1 MNAYE
6 HLFSPLVIRGKVIK
20 NRLVSS
26 PQNGPGLYE
35 AGEKGLSNLTETAV
49 AYFGNIAR
57 GGAGIVNTEHLGV
70 DPRYYLGSNWERFN
84 FFSDDTIHLHQLAI
98 MHQLTDMIHAYG
110 ALASI
115 ELNHPGH
122 YGAPVGDD
130 PMLGPVD
137 TTVTDE
143 QGHTFPVKGMD
154 EAEMNYVSDLFA
166 NAAYIGKRGGFD
178 IVNIHA
184 AHNWLLGEFLS
195 PIENTRTD
203 EYGGSPENR
212 ARFPKMVLDRIR
224 EKVGD
229 DMIIEIRYSAYEGL
243 EGGITMEDAKRT
255 IRVLQETA
263 DIVQCSAGMIHDDF
277 TEGHTFTTQYMVHG
291 WNAPLAKEIKKDTD
305 VFIETVGG
313 INDPA
318 MADRF
323 IAEGYADLVAM
334 ARSWVADPEW
344 GIKAKSGH
352 PEDIRPCIRCLRCL
366 DNSYYPQTGT
376 TVCTVNPRRVIPHPL
391 PPVTSGT
398 HKKVAV
404 IGGGPAGMQAAVEI
418 AKNGHQV
425 ILFEKSNKLGG
436 RLEFADYIEF
446 KSDMKRYREYLETQ
460 VSKADNIEVRLNTEA
475 CRSVIEAEHPD
486 AIIVAAGAHNH
497 FPPVE
502 GADLPN
508 VMHSSELFGR
518 EDELGEKVVMI
529 GGGPVGCEETI
540 YLQSMGKKVDVV
552 EMAPKLMPG
561 DTDSRRERFW
571 TIFYMT
577 HKYDRR
583 KRDLENAEEID
594 TVKIHLN
601 SSCSKITEKG
611 VYIKDE
617 TGAETFIEADSVVLA
632 TGLRSD
638 MKDFEEYAGLAEDV
652 IVIGDCKKPGNVMG
666 TSSTGY
672 YASLQI

>member
-1 MNAYE
+1 MSEYK
-6 HLFSPLVIRGKVIK
+6 HLFSPIVIKGKVVK

-26 PQNGPGLYE
+26 PQDGPSLYV
-35 AGEKGLSNLTETAV
+35 AGENGLSNLSETAV
-49 AYFGNIAR
+49 AYFGKIAR
-57 GGAGIVNTEHLGV
+57 GGAGIVNTGHLGV

-84 FFSDDTIHLHQLAI
+84 FFSDDTIHLHQLAV

-122 YGAPVGDD
+122 FGAPVGDY
-130 PMLGPVD
+130 PLLGPVD
-137 TTVTDE
+137 TSVTDD
-143 QGHTFPVKGMD
+143 QGHTYPVKGMD
-154 EAEMNYVSDLFA
+154 EDDMNYVADLFA
-166 NAAYIGKRGGFD
+166 KAAYIGKRGGFD
-178 IVNIHA
+178 MVNIHGG
-184 AHNWLLGEFLS
+184 HNWLIGEFLS

-229 DMIIEIRYSAYEGL
+229 DMIIEMRYSAYEGL
-243 EGGITMEDAKRT
+243 AGGVTMEDAIRT
-255 IRVLQETA
+255 ISVLQETA
-263 DIVQCSAGMIHDDF
+263 DIIQCSAGMIHDDF
-277 TEGHTFTTQYMVHG
+277 TEGHTFPNQYMAHG
-291 WNAPLAKEIKKDTD
+291 WNAPLAKGVKEGTD
-305 VFIETVGG
+305 VIIETVGG

-318 MADRF
+318 MADKF

-334 ARSWVADPEW
+334 ARSWIADPDW
-344 GIKAKSGH
+344 GQKAKTGH
-352 PEDIRPCIRCLRCL
+352 PEDIRPCIRCLRCM
-366 DNSYYPQTGT
+366 DYCDYPQSGC
-376 TVCTVNPRRVIPHPL
+376 TVCSVNPKRIIPHPL

-398 HKKVAV
+398 HKKVVV
-404 IGGGPAGMQAAVEI
+404 IGGGPAGMEAAVDI

-446 KSDMKRYREYLETQ
+446 KSDMKRYRQYLETQ

-475 CRSVIEAEHPD
+475 CRSVIEAERPD
-486 AIIVAAGAHNH
+486 TIIVAAGAHNWM
-497 FPPVE
+497 PPVE
-502 GADLPN
+502 GSDLPN

-518 EDELGEKVVMI
+518 EDELGENVVMI

-540 YLQSMGKKVDVV
+540 YLQNMGKHVDVV

-561 DTDSRRERFW
+561 SNDSKRERFW
-571 TIFYMT
+571 TLFYMT
-577 HKYDRR
+577 HKYDRN

-594 TVKIHLN
+594 KVQIHL
-601 SSCSKITEKG
+601 SSTCSRITEQG
-611 VYIKDE
+611 VYIRDASGKE
-617 TGAETFIEADSVVLA
+617 SFLKADSVIMS
-632 TGLRSD
+632 TGLRSSMD
-638 MKDFEEYAGLAEDV
+638 DVKEYYGLATDV